1 MKAVVA
7 GLMAIALLA
16 LPSSAA
22 DEFAVEI
29 VRPAPLKKDDL
40 FTQTLLWMAES
51 FRSSK
56 EVIDLKDKELG
67 TIIGNGA
74 VDINVGLLPFLPP
87 VNAPVTFKVRIDV
100 KDNRYRMAFS
110 QVKIAFDGHPKPI
123 EDTNR
128 ESNEPRVREH
138 FEQMANSLDAY
149 LARPRKDF

>member
-1 MKAVVA
+1 MRSVIAA
-7 GLMAIALLA
+7 LMLAALLP
-16 LPSSAA
+16 LPASAA

-29 VRPAPLKKDDL
+29 VRPAPLSKDAL

-74 VDINVGLLPFLPP
+74 FDMNIGLVPFLPP
-87 VNAPVTFKVRIDV
+87 VNVPVTFKVRIDV

-110 QVKIAFDGHPKPI
+110 QVKIAFDGRPNPI
-123 EDTNR
+123 EETNR
-128 ESNEPRVREH
+128 ESNEPRVRER

-149 LARPRKDF
+149 LSRPRKDF